1 MDLMKPWSYKP
12 TQLEKNRGDHYMDPS
27 KRVCPECAGPVE
39 ADLGCHTWP
48 RNVTRQEGT
57 DEDGNP
63 RYVQVEQYMACMPCD
78 SATIWSCETRWMDG
92 DELRALGKKLG
103 RKVSV
108 CEWSWTED
116 LNPGNPRYAENE
128 TRNPHWDL
136 VEEDI

>member
-27 KRVCPECAGPVE
+27 KRVCPECSGPVE

-48 RNVTRQEGT
+48 RTVTRKDGT
-57 DEDGNP
+57 TF
-63 RYVQVEQYMACMPCD
+63 EQYMACMPCD
-78 SATIWSCETRWMDG
+78 SATIWSCETRWMDE

-108 CEWSWTED
+108 CEWSFTEG
-116 LNPGNPRYAENE
+116 LNPGNPRTADNE
-128 TRNPHWDL
+128 TRRPEWL
-136 VEEDI
+136 